1 MDPISQGAIGAAFAQ
16 SASAHRRL
24 GWIALFG
31 CIGGLAPDLDVFI
44 SSRTDPLLFLEYHRQ
59 FSHSLIFIPIG
70 ALMVSTVLGALLR
83 HPLSRL
89 QAYGAAFAGYAT
101 HGLLDACTSY
111 GTQLFW
117 PFSDQR
123 ISWNNVS
130 VIDPLFTVPVV
141 GFTLWGIWR
150 RRRAFAALAM
160 AWGLGY
166 LMVGVIQHARVRD
179 ASLDLAQT
187 RAHTPQDLLVK
198 PAFGNLLLWK
208 SVYRYD
214 GRYFVDGHRAG
225 SEVTHCQGDHIAV
238 LDVARDL
245 PSLDPNSQQARDL
258 ERFRWF
264 SMGYLA
270 RFELAPAVRRTE
282 NSALVVDVRYSNLP
296 NAIAPMWGIELSA
309 NADTQ
314 THARWWASRSLS
326 AAGRTEF
333 AALLGGVN
341 CMNYQ
346 TYAEISH
353 E

>member
-16 SASAHRRL
+16 SASTHRRL

-44 SSRTDPLLFLEYHRQ
+44 TSRTDPLLFLEYHRQ

-70 ALMVSTVLGALLR
+70 AFAVSTLLGALFR

-89 QAYGAAFAGYAT
+89 QAFGAAFAGYAT

-130 VIDPLFTVPVV
+130 VVDPLFTLPVL
-141 GFTLWGIWR
+141 GLTLWGIWR
-150 RRRAFAALAM
+150 KRRGFAVLAM
-160 AWGLGY
+160 AWGLAY
-166 LMVGVIQHARVRD
+166 LVVGVLQHARVRD
-179 ASLDLAQT
+179 ASLALAQT
-187 RAHTPQDLLVK
+187 RAHAPQDLLVK

-214 GRYFVDGHRAG
+214 GRYYVDGHRAG
-225 SEVTHCQGDHIAV
+225 PEVTHCQGDHIAV
-238 LDVARDL
+238 LDIARDL

-270 RFELAPAVRRTE
+270 RFDHALPGRSAEASELI
-282 NSALVVDVRYSNLP
+282 VDVRYSNLP
-296 NAIAPMWGIELSA
+296 NTIAPMWGIELNA
-309 NADTQ
+309 NGDPQ
-314 THARWWASRSLS
+314 THVRWWASRSLS

-333 AALLGGVN
+333 AALLDGEK

-346 TYAEISH
+346 TFAELAH
-353 E
+353 D

>member
-16 SASAHRRL
+16 SASAHRRF

-31 CIGGLAPDLDVFI
+31 CIGGLAPDLDVLI
-44 SSRTDPLLFLEYHRQ
+44 SSSTDPLMFLEYHRQ

-70 ALMVSTVLGALLR
+70 ALVVSTVLGALLR

-130 VIDPLFTVPVV
+130 VIDPLFTLPVV
-141 GFTLWGIWR
+141 GLTLWGIWR
-150 RRRAFAALAM
+150 QRRAFAALAM

-166 LMVGVIQHARVRD
+166 LMVGVIQQARVRD

-208 SVYRYD
+208 SVYRHA

-225 SEVTHCQGDHIAV
+225 SEVTHCQGDHIAA

-270 RFELAPAVRRTE
+270 RFELAPAERKTG

-296 NAIAPMWGIELSA
+296 NTIAPMWGIELSA
-309 NADTQ
+309 DATTQ

-333 AALLGGVN
+333 AALLGGAN